1 MKIEQIMAT
10 VVQLGNTIYSSEHA
24 NASSIE
30 VKLGLRDQSGTPLNQ
45 SANEKGVLWGKM
57 IVTL

>member
-1 MKIEQIMAT
+1 MAT
-10 VVQLGNTIYSSEHA
+10 VVQLGNTIYSSELA

-30 VKLGLRDQSGTPLNQ
+30 MKLGLRDQSGTPLSQ
-45 SANEKGVLWGKM
+45 SANKKGVLWGNM

>member
-1 MKIEQIMAT
+1 MAT
-10 VVQLGNTIYSSEHA
+10 VVQLGNTIYSGKYA

-30 VKLGLRDQSGTPLNQ
+30 IKLGPRDQSGTPLNQ
-45 SANEKGVLWGKM
+45 SANEKGVIWEKM

>member
-1 MKIEQIMAT
+1 MAT
-10 VVQLGNTIYSSEHA
+10 VVQPDNTIYSSKYA

-30 VKLGLRDQSGTPLNQ
+30 MKLGPRDQSGTPLNQ
-45 SANEKGVLWGKM
+45 SANEKGVLWENM